1 MSFILF
7 KLAGISQ
14 GIMGRVRDGTAA
26 GVNAEETG
34 MRARLLAESAWDL
47 VKDRT

>member
-1 MSFILF
+1 
-7 KLAGISQ
+7 
-14 GIMGRVRDGTAA
+14 
-26 GVNAEETG
+26 VNAEETG

>member
-1 MSFILF
+1 MAF
-7 KLAGISQ
+7 KGYEWAGKSQ
-14 GIMGRVRDGTAA
+14 GIRGRERDGTAA

-34 MRARLLAESAWDL
+34 MRARLLAESAWDI